1 MITAQ
6 DLTKRYGDR
15 TVVTGLSFTVR
26 PGNASALDT
35 VAGTPSPGVSLLALC
50 LWAFGTVAVA
60 AVLLK
65 RRDV

>member
-35 VAGTPSPGVSLLALC
+35 VAGTPLPASHCSPCACGRSAR
-50 LWAFGTVAVA
+50 WRS
-60 AVLLK
+60 
-65 RRDV
+65 RRCC